1 MNRPYTEEQVFALE
15 LNTDLLAKR
24 LFGAGRGPWTDFEED
39 VVEAILYDALIA
51 LREQMLEDDDE

>member
-24 LFGAGRGPWTDFEED
+24 LFGTGRGPWTDFEED